1 MKQRRNPWV
10 RGIAAL
16 SALLVFTAA
25 GCGKTEEPASDV
37 SGSESASAE
46 STTGNEMTSSATE
59 DNTMTTTT
67 QDGTTT
73 TADTAG
79 TTTTRPVDTDVPD
92 AAQVGSAD
100 FKPGSLY
107 KGPTVGFR
115 ESGDTATLG
124 TWWWDLSGIVR
135 PVNGVSV
142 DMILDMLI
150 ANNVTEIY
158 LDVGKMIPW
167 SEEKAQGGLSEDDVA
182 AGMVSESQV
191 RGFVKKCNQYGIRVA
206 ALTGASGESVL
217 RWIDPDKK
225 YYSLKTFAEKIAE
238 YQSHAAADE
247 KIYAIHLDVE
257 PHTMGSKWSS
267 NRAKYTQWMADMV
280 VEARK
285 QCDAVGV
292 QLEYDIWSWFTES
305 DTVTD
310 PSGAKVNI
318 LELMTKQCH
327 SLGIMSY
334 FNTGAGQYDRATDLE
349 LAYAKKNGCRLIAGT
364 ETIQI
369 TPTNITYYYSGKD
382 KLIKEQGV
390 LRSKLDAAGYDKV
403 GGAIH
408 HVYSW
413 YALMTK

>member
-191 RGFVKKCNQYGIRVA
+191 RGFVKNAIS
-206 ALTGASGESVL
+206 TASEW
-217 RWIDPDKK
+217 R
-225 YYSLKTFAEKIAE
+225 
-238 YQSHAAADE
+238 H
-247 KIYAIHLDVE
+247 
-257 PHTMGSKWSS
+257 
-267 NRAKYTQWMADMV
+267 
-280 VEARK
+280 
-285 QCDAVGV
+285 
-292 QLEYDIWSWFTES
+292 
-305 DTVTD
+305 
-310 PSGAKVNI
+310 
-318 LELMTKQCH
+318 
-327 SLGIMSY
+327 
-334 FNTGAGQYDRATDLE
+334 
-349 LAYAKKNGCRLIAGT
+349 
-364 ETIQI
+364 
-369 TPTNITYYYSGKD
+369 
-382 KLIKEQGV
+382 
-390 LRSKLDAAGYDKV
+390 
-403 GGAIH
+403 
-408 HVYSW
+408 
-413 YALMTK
+413 